1 MAVAVRTLDNF
12 IGGEWRPPS
21 GERFRELV
29 SPVTGEVLAEV
40 GDAGRADLDAAVA
53 AARSAQPKWAAL
65 SAWERAKVCHAI
77 ADLIDER
84 REAFAHALSL
94 EQGKPYLAE
103 ALPDIDETAENFR
116 IAAEDVKR
124 METAVIPSQDVN
136 KRILTFRKPNGVYA
150 AITPWNF
157 PTLIPVEL
165 IAPGI
170 AAGNTIV
177 MKPSEWTPL
186 AMANFMQIMADAGLP
201 DGVVNVL
208 YGGGDVG
215 ESLVT
220 HPGIDCIGFVG
231 SHGTAEKIV
240 RAAGL
245 KRSLIEASG
254 NGPVIVCEDAD
265 LARAAEGAVFGGFF
279 CAGQVCCATERVLV
293 NERVHDAFLDEVVKA
308 AAQWKLGDPFD
319 ADTKVGPM
327 NNEPTA
333 RKMDAHLEDA
343 VSKGATI
350 VVGGSREDGRPTDL
364 YYQPTVVA
372 DVGRE
377 TLINREE
384 TFGPIVPLI
393 RVSSDDEALAVANDS
408 HLGLQAAV
416 YTSSL
421 SRAFRYL
428 DNLQVGNVVVN
439 DSTDYWEAHEPF
451 GGSAGTRSG
460 WGRIGGRYTMLDMTD
475 LKTIVLDVGG
485 LD

>member
-1 MAVAVRTLDNF
+1 M
-12 IGGEWRPPS
+12 
-21 GERFRELV
+21 
-29 SPVTGEVLAEV
+29 TGEVLAEV
-40 GDAGRADLDAAVA
+40 GDAGRADIDAAVA

-201 DGVVNVL
+201 DGVVNVV

-220 HPGIDCIGFVG
+220 HPGNRLHRLRG
-231 SHGTAEKIV
+231 
-240 RAAGL
+240 
-245 KRSLIEASG
+245 
-254 NGPVIVCEDAD
+254 
-265 LARAAEGAVFGGFF
+265 LARDRG
-279 CAGQVCCATERVLV
+279 
-293 NERVHDAFLDEVVKA
+293 
-308 AAQWKLGDPFD
+308 
-319 ADTKVGPM
+319 
-327 NNEPTA
+327 
-333 RKMDAHLEDA
+333 EDRA
-343 VSKGATI
+343 C
-350 VVGGSREDGRPTDL
+350 GGS
-364 YYQPTVVA
+364 QAVA
-372 DVGRE
+372 DRGER
-377 TLINREE
+377 
-384 TFGPIVPLI
+384 
-393 RVSSDDEALAVANDS
+393 
-408 HLGLQAAV
+408 Q
-416 YTSSL
+416 
-421 SRAFRYL
+421 
-428 DNLQVGNVVVN
+428 
-439 DSTDYWEAHEPF
+439 
-451 GGSAGTRSG
+451 RSG
-460 WGRIGGRYTMLDMTD
+460 DR
-475 LKTIVLDVGG
+475 V
-485 LD
+485 

>member
-1 MAVAVRTLDNF
+1 MAVTVRTLQNF
-12 IGGEWRPPS
+12 IGGDWVESTGSEVRQI
-21 GERFRELV
+21 V
-29 SPVTGEVLAEV
+29 SPVTGEPLAEV
-40 GDAGRADLDAAVA
+40 PDASAEDVA
-53 AARSAQPKWAAL
+53 AAARAAREAQPGWAAL
-65 SAWERAKVCHAI
+65 SAWDRAAICHAI

-84 REAFAHALSL
+84 REDMARELTL
-94 EQGKPYLAE
+94 EQGKPYAAE
-103 ALPDIDETAENFR
+103 AIPDIEETAENFR

-124 METAVIPSQDVN
+124 MESAIIPSQDQN

-150 AITPWNF
+150 GITPWNF

-170 AAGNTIV
+170 AVGNTIV
-177 MKPSEWTPL
+177 IKPSEWTPI
-186 AMANFMQIMADAGLP
+186 AMATFMQAMADAGLP
-201 DGVVNVL
+201 PGVVNVV

-215 ESLVT
+215 ERLVT
-220 HPGIDCIGFVG
+220 DENIDCIGFVG

-254 NGPVIVCEDAD
+254 NGPVIVCADAD
-265 LARAAEGAVFGGFF
+265 LEQAAKGAVFGGFF

-293 NERVHDAFLDEVVKA
+293 DKRVHDDFLSAVVKEA
-308 AAQWKLGDPFD
+308 EGWKLGDPYD
-319 ADTKVGPM
+319 DDTLVGPM

-333 RKMDAHLEDA
+333 QKMDRHLEDA
-343 VSKGATI
+343 IDKGAEV
-350 VVGGSREDGRPTDL
+350 VVGGGRDGERPTQL
-364 YYQPTVVA
+364 YYQPTVVTG
-372 DVGRE
+372 VGRD
-377 TLINREE
+377 TLINRDE

-393 RVSSDDEALAVANDS
+393 SVESDDDALAVANDS
-408 HLGLQAAV
+408 YLGLQAAV
-416 YTSSL
+416 YTKSL

-428 DNLQVGNVVVN
+428 DNLRVGNVVVN

-451 GGSAGTRSG
+451 GGASGTRTG

-475 LKTIVLDVGG
+475 LKTVVLDVGG

>member
-1 MAVAVRTLDNF
+1 MAVTVRTLQNF
-12 IGGEWRPPS
+12 VGGEWAASTSENVRPI
-21 GERFRELV
+21 V
-29 SPVTGEVLAEV
+29 SPVTGETLAEV
-40 GDAGRADLDAAVA
+40 PDASADDVDRAVA
-53 AARSAQPKWAAL
+53 AAREAQPKWAAL

-84 REAFAHALSL
+84 REEFARELSL
-94 EQGKPYLAE
+94 EQGKPYAAE
-103 ALPDIDETAENFR
+103 ALGDIDETAENFR

-170 AAGNTIV
+170 AVGNAIV
-177 MKPSEWTPL
+177 MKPSEWTPI

-201 DGVVNVL
+201 DGVVNVV

-215 ESLVT
+215 ERLVT
-220 HPGIDCIGFVG
+220 HPGVDGIGFVG
-231 SHGTAEKIV
+231 SHGTAERIV

-265 LARAAEGAVFGGFF
+265 LARAAQGAVYGGFF

-293 NERVHDAFLDEVVKA
+293 HERVHDAFLDEVLKTA
-308 AAQWKLGDPFD
+308 AEWPLGDPFEE
-319 ADTKVGPM
+319 TTLVGPM

-333 RKMDAHLEDA
+333 SKMDRHLEDA
-343 VSKGATI
+343 VEKGAN
-350 VVGGSREDGRPTDL
+350 VVLGGGRAGDRPTRL
-364 YYQPTVVA
+364 YYEPTVIT
-372 DVGRE
+372 DVGVD

-393 RVSSDDEALAVANDS
+393 RVGSDDEALTVANDS

-421 SRAFRYL
+421 KRAFRYL
-428 DNLQVGNVVVN
+428 DNLRVGNVVVN

-451 GGSAGTRSG
+451 GGAPGTQSG
-460 WGRIGGRYTMLDMTD
+460 WGRIGGRYTMLDMSD
-475 LKTIVLDVGG
+475 LKTVVLDVGG